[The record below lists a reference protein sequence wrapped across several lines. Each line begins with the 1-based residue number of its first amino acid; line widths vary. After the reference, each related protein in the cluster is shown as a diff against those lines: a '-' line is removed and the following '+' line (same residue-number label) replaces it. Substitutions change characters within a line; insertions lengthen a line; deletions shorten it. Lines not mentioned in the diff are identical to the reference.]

1 MRTHRYYYTNLNDDE
16 SYLLSVH
23 NEKPANVLV
32 SSTGRVKLA
41 DFGIVSQRTSSDE
54 DLSPQMNATVIGTTK
69 YMSPERLL
77 GKPYTMSSDVWS
89 LGLVL
94 LECLRGDGP
103 FEDISSVVSH

>member
-1 MRTHRYYYTNLNDDE
+1 MLI
-16 SYLLSVH
+16 SGH
-23 NEKPANVLV
+23 NKKPANVLV

-41 DFGIVSQRTSSDE
+41 DFGIVSQRTAQSDE

-77 GKPYTMSSDVWS
+77 GKPYTMSSDIWS

-94 LECLRGDGP
+94 LECIRGDGP
-103 FEDISSVVSH
+103 FEDISSVVSHVY